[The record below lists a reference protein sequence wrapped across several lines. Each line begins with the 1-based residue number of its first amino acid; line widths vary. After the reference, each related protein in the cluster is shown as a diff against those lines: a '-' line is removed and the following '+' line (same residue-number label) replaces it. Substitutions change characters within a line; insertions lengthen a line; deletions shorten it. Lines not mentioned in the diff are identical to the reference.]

1 MGIKRAAGRKADND
15 FDGFVWE
22 GGLSLMGDYGDQ

>member
-22 GGLSLMGDYGDQ
+22 GGLSLMREGL